1 MIKNDNYPMREA
13 IRLTKLWQEHGP
25 NTYPLDIDKLIE
37 GAIQTS
43 DFCGSLKTIREKF
56 ESFEGCL
63 IRVSGED
70 SWNILLNEAVSNERR
85 LRFTHAHELG
95 HFMCHR
101 EKQNCFEDNVNSLN
115 DFDKNIELEANIF
128 ASWLLMPAN
137 IVRSEFS
144 KENWDT
150 TTLCKLGI
158 RFECSLQASA
168 LRYVDVFQD
177 KSVAF
182 IVSRDGIVLWGTKS
196 KNAPYVTSLR
206 FGDDLPEGS
215 NAKSAWKNRSDES
228 VLVESEGVWSKYK
241 TATESQ
247 YFDSSGLGY
256 QYTCIIFE

>member
-85 LRFTHAHELG
+85 LRFTHAHGLG

-101 EKQNCFEDNVNSLN
+101 EKQNCFEDNV
-115 DFDKNIELEANIF
+115 
-128 ASWLLMPAN
+128 
-137 IVRSEFS
+137 
-144 KENWDT
+144 
-150 TTLCKLGI
+150 I
-158 RFECSLQASA
+158 R
-168 LRYVDVFQD
+168 
-177 KSVAF
+177 
-182 IVSRDGIVLWGTKS
+182 
-196 KNAPYVTSLR
+196 
-206 FGDDLPEGS
+206 
-215 NAKSAWKNRSDES
+215 
-228 VLVESEGVWSKYK
+228 SKYI
-241 TATESQ
+241 
-247 YFDSSGLGY
+247 
-256 QYTCIIFE
+256 CILVAYAC

>member
-1 MIKNDNYPMREA
+1 
-13 IRLTKLWQEHGP
+13 
-25 NTYPLDIDKLIE
+25 
-37 GAIQTS
+37 
-43 DFCGSLKTIREKF
+43 
-56 ESFEGCL
+56 
-63 IRVSGED
+63 
-70 SWNILLNEAVSNERR
+70 
-85 LRFTHAHELG
+85 
-95 HFMCHR
+95 
-101 EKQNCFEDNVNSLN
+101 
-115 DFDKNIELEANIF
+115 
-128 ASWLLMPAN
+128 MPAN

-168 LRYVDVFQD
+168 LRYVDVFQN

-215 NAKSAWKNRSDES
+215 NAKSAWKNRSDEY
-228 VLVESEGVWSKYK
+228 VLVESEDVWSKYK

-247 YFDSSGLGY
+247 YFDISGLGY
-256 QYTCIIFE
+256 QYTCISFE